1 MNYYDSELQRMQKEI
16 MEKKRLSAQLSD
28 LLLQQAELE
37 QKVTEL
43 GKVKQEEQ
51 EDVDRLQKGSLAVF
65 FYKATGKID
74 EKLSKEQAE
83 AYAAAVKYAA
93 AERELEGVNYDIAEC
108 RRRLSELQW
117 IEREYQRMIEE
128 KAKQIKAE
136 NRPVVEQIL
145 QLERQIFFLQNHKKE
160 IDEAINAGQ
169 AARSISQKILGDL
182 QSAKDWGT
190 WDLIGGGTLTDVFK
204 YEKLNSAQSNILDL
218 QNALRGFRTELADVK
233 ESIQADFQLDLG
245 DFLHF
250 ADYFFDGLFT
260 DWMVYNRI
268 SESKTRAEN
277 TCRQIE
283 TVLEQ
288 LHILSGQNTEE
299 LERLAEELEEK
310 IVSYTGM

>member
-136 NRPVVEQIL
+136 NGPVVEQIL
-145 QLERQIFFLQNHKKE
+145 QLERQIFFLQNQKKE

-190 WDLIGGGTLTDVFK
+190 WDLIGGGLITDMMK
-204 YEKLNSAQSNILDL
+204 YDKLNSAQSNVQDL
-218 QNALRGFRTELADVK
+218 QTALRNFRTELADVK
-233 ESIQADFQLDLG
+233 EGISADIHLEIG

-260 DWMVYNRI
+260 DWMVYDRI

-283 TVLEQ
+283 TVLEK
-288 LHILSGQNTEE
+288 LHILLDENAEE
-299 LERLAEELEEK
+299 QERLAEELEEK
-310 IVSYTGM
+310 IVSAK

>member
-16 MEKKRLSAQLSD
+16 LEKKRLSAQLSD

-117 IEREYQRMIEE
+117 IEREYQRMVEE

-136 NRPVVEQIL
+136 NGPVVEQIL
-145 QLERQIFFLQNHKKE
+145 QLERQIFFLQNQKKE

-190 WDLIGGGTLTDVFK
+190 WDMIGGGLITDMMK
-204 YEKLNSAQSNILDL
+204 YDKLNSAQSNVQDL
-218 QNALRGFRTELADVK
+218 QTALRNFRTELADVK
-233 ESIQADFQLDLG
+233 EGISADIHLEIG

-260 DWMVYNRI
+260 DWMVYDRI

-283 TVLEQ
+283 TVLEK
-288 LHILSGQNTEE
+288 LHILLDENAEE
-299 LERLAEELEEK
+299 QERLAEELEEK
-310 IVSYTGM
+310 IVSAK

>member
-37 QKVTEL
+37 QRVTEL

-136 NRPVVEQIL
+136 NGPVVEQIL
-145 QLERQIFFLQNHKKE
+145 QLERQIFFLQNQKKE

-190 WDLIGGGTLTDVFK
+190 WDMIGGGLITDMMK
-204 YEKLNSAQSNILDL
+204 YDKLNSAQSNVQDL
-218 QNALRGFRTELADVK
+218 QTALRNFRTELADVK
-233 ESIQADFQLDLG
+233 EGISADIHLEIG

-260 DWMVYNRI
+260 DWMVYDRI

-283 TVLEQ
+283 TVLEK
-288 LHILSGQNTEE
+288 LHILLDENAEE
-299 LERLAEELEEK
+299 QERLAEELEEK
-310 IVSYTGM
+310 IVSAK

>member
-93 AERELEGVNYDIAEC
+93 GERELEGVNYDIAEC

-136 NRPVVEQIL
+136 NGPVVEQIL
-145 QLERQIFFLQNHKKE
+145 QLERQIFFLQNQKKE

-169 AARSISQKILGDL
+169 AARSVSHKILGDL
-182 QSAKDWGT
+182 NSAKDWGT
-190 WDLIGGGTLTDVFK
+190 WDLIGGGLITDMMK
-204 YEKLNSAQSNILDL
+204 YDKLNSAQSNVQDL
-218 QNALRGFRTELADVK
+218 QTALRNFRTELADVK
-233 ESIQADFQLDLG
+233 EGISADIHLEIG

-260 DWMVYNRI
+260 DWMVYDRI

-283 TVLEQ
+283 TVLEK
-288 LHILSGQNTEE
+288 LHILLDENAEE
-299 LERLAEELEEK
+299 QERLAEELEEK
-310 IVSYTGM
+310 IVSAK

>member
-136 NRPVVEQIL
+136 NGPVVEQIL
-145 QLERQIFFLQNHKKE
+145 QLERQIFFLQNQKKE

-169 AARSISQKILGDL
+169 TARSISQKILGDL

-190 WDLIGGGTLTDVFK
+190 WDLIGGGLITDMMK
-204 YEKLNSAQSNILDL
+204 YDKLNSAQSNVQDL
-218 QNALRGFRTELADVK
+218 QTALQNFRTELADVK
-233 ESIQADFQLDLG
+233 EGISADIHLEIG

-260 DWMVYNRI
+260 DWMVYDRI

-283 TVLEQ
+283 TVLEK
-288 LHILSGQNTEE
+288 LHILLDENAEE
-299 LERLAEELEEK
+299 QERLAEELEEK
-310 IVSYTGM
+310 IVSAK

>member
-16 MEKKRLSAQLSD
+16 IEKKRLSAQLSD

-136 NRPVVEQIL
+136 NGPVVEQIL
-145 QLERQIFFLQNHKKE
+145 QLERQIFFLQNQKKE

-190 WDLIGGGTLTDVFK
+190 WDMIGGGLITDMMK
-204 YEKLNSAQSNILDL
+204 YDKLNSAQSNVQDL
-218 QNALRGFRTELADVK
+218 QTALRYFRTELADVK
-233 ESIQADFQLDLG
+233 EGISADIHLEIG

-260 DWMVYNRI
+260 DWMVYDRI

-283 TVLEQ
+283 TVLEK
-288 LHILSGQNTEE
+288 LHILLDENAEE
-299 LERLAEELEEK
+299 QERLAEELEEK
-310 IVSYTGM
+310 IVSAK

>member
-16 MEKKRLSAQLSD
+16 IEKKRLSAQLSD

-37 QKVTEL
+37 QRVTEL

-74 EKLSKEQAE
+74 KKLSKELAE

-117 IEREYQRMIEE
+117 IEREYQRMVEE

-136 NRPVVEQIL
+136 NGPVVEQIL
-145 QLERQIFFLQNHKKE
+145 QLERQIFFLQNQKKE

-190 WDLIGGGTLTDVFK
+190 WDMIGGGLITDMMK
-204 YEKLNSAQSNILDL
+204 YDKLNSAQSNVQDL
-218 QNALRGFRTELADVK
+218 QTALRNFRTELADVK
-233 ESIQADFQLDLG
+233 EGISADIHLEIG

-260 DWMVYNRI
+260 DWMVYDRI

-283 TVLEQ
+283 TVLEK
-288 LHILSGQNTEE
+288 LHILLDENAEE
-299 LERLAEELEEK
+299 QERLAEELEEK
-310 IVSYTGM
+310 IVSAK

>member
-74 EKLSKEQAE
+74 EKLSKELAE

-136 NRPVVEQIL
+136 NGPVVEQIL
-145 QLERQIFFLQNHKKE
+145 QLERQIFFLQNQKKE

-190 WDLIGGGTLTDVFK
+190 WDMIGGGLITDMMK
-204 YEKLNSAQSNILDL
+204 YDKLNSAQSNVQDL
-218 QNALRGFRTELADVK
+218 QTALRNFRTELADVK
-233 ESIQADFQLDLG
+233 EGISADIHLEIG

-260 DWMVYNRI
+260 DWMVYDRI

-283 TVLEQ
+283 TVLEK
-288 LHILSGQNTEE
+288 LHILLDENAEE
-299 LERLAEELEEK
+299 QERLAEELEEK
-310 IVSYTGM
+310 IVSAK

>member
-136 NRPVVEQIL
+136 NGPVVEQIL
-145 QLERQIFFLQNHKKE
+145 QLERQIFFLQNQKKE

-190 WDLIGGGTLTDVFK
+190 WDMIGGGLITDMMK
-204 YEKLNSAQSNILDL
+204 YDKLNSAQSNVQDL
-218 QNALRGFRTELADVK
+218 QTALRNFRTELADVK
-233 ESIQADFQLDLG
+233 EGISADIHLEIG

-260 DWMVYNRI
+260 DWMVYDRI

-283 TVLEQ
+283 TVLEK
-288 LHILSGQNTEE
+288 LHILLDENAEE
-299 LERLAEELEEK
+299 QERLAEELEEK
-310 IVSYTGM
+310 IVSAK

>member
-37 QKVTEL
+37 QRVTEL

-117 IEREYQRMIEE
+117 IEREYQRIIEE

-136 NRPVVEQIL
+136 NGPVVEQIL
-145 QLERQIFFLQNHKKE
+145 QLERQIFFLQNQKKE

-190 WDLIGGGTLTDVFK
+190 WDMIGGGLITDMMK
-204 YEKLNSAQSNILDL
+204 YDKLNSAQSNVQDL
-218 QNALRGFRTELADVK
+218 QTALRNFRTELADVK
-233 ESIQADFQLDLG
+233 EGISADIHLEIG

-260 DWMVYNRI
+260 DWMVYDRI

-283 TVLEQ
+283 TVLEK
-288 LHILSGQNTEE
+288 LHILLDENAEE
-299 LERLAEELEEK
+299 QERLAEELEEK
-310 IVSYTGM
+310 IVSAK

>member
-136 NRPVVEQIL
+136 NGPVVEQIL
-145 QLERQIFFLQNHKKE
+145 QLERQIFFLQNQKKE

-190 WDLIGGGTLTDVFK
+190 WDMIGGGLITDMMK
-204 YEKLNSAQSNILDL
+204 YDKLNSAQSNVQDL
-218 QNALRGFRTELADVK
+218 QTALRNFRTELADVK
-233 ESIQADFQLDLG
+233 EGISADIHLELG

-260 DWMVYNRI
+260 DWMVYDRI

-283 TVLEQ
+283 TVLEK
-288 LHILSGQNTEE
+288 LHILLDENAEE
-299 LERLAEELEEK
+299 QERLAEELEEK
-310 IVSYTGM
+310 IVSAK

>member
-136 NRPVVEQIL
+136 NGPVVEQIL
-145 QLERQIFFLQNHKKE
+145 QLERQIFFLQNQKKE

-169 AARSISQKILGDL
+169 TARSISQKILGDL

-190 WDLIGGGTLTDVFK
+190 WDMIGGGLITDMMK
-204 YEKLNSAQSNILDL
+204 YDKLNSAQSNVQDL
-218 QNALRGFRTELADVK
+218 QTALRNFRTELADVK
-233 ESIQADFQLDLG
+233 EGISADIHLEIG

-260 DWMVYNRI
+260 DWMVYDRI

-283 TVLEQ
+283 TVLEK
-288 LHILSGQNTEE
+288 LHILLDENAEE
-299 LERLAEELEEK
+299 QERLAEELEEK
-310 IVSYTGM
+310 IVSAK

>member
-1 MNYYDSELQRMQKEI
+1 MNYYDSELQRIQKEI

-136 NRPVVEQIL
+136 NGPVVEQIL
-145 QLERQIFFLQNHKKE
+145 QLERQIFFLQNQKKE

-169 AARSISQKILGDL
+169 TARSISQKILGDL

-190 WDLIGGGTLTDVFK
+190 WDLIGGGLITDMMK
-204 YEKLNSAQSNILDL
+204 YDKLNSAQSNVQDL
-218 QNALRGFRTELADVK
+218 QTALRNFRTELADVK
-233 ESIQADFQLDLG
+233 EGISADIHLEIG

-260 DWMVYNRI
+260 DWMVYDRI

-283 TVLEQ
+283 TVLEK
-288 LHILSGQNTEE
+288 LHILLDENAEE
-299 LERLAEELEEK
+299 QERLAEELEEK
-310 IVSYTGM
+310 IVSAK

>member
-136 NRPVVEQIL
+136 NGPVVEQIL
-145 QLERQIFFLQNHKKE
+145 QLERQIFFLQNQKKE

-169 AARSISQKILGDL
+169 TARSISQKILGDL

-190 WDLIGGGTLTDVFK
+190 WDLIGGGLITDMMK
-204 YEKLNSAQSNILDL
+204 YDKLNSAQSNVQDL
-218 QNALRGFRTELADVK
+218 QTALRNFRTELADVK
-233 ESIQADFQLDLG
+233 EGISADIHLEIG

-260 DWMVYNRI
+260 DWMVYDRI

-283 TVLEQ
+283 TVLEK
-288 LHILSGQNTEE
+288 LHILLDENAEE
-299 LERLAEELEEK
+299 QERLAEELEEK
-310 IVSYTGM
+310 IVSAK